1 MLQLNDLRIRLDQMT
16 ERIVSRLKD
25 RSRFPL
31 NGPVYRTD
39 GVPIAG
45 RTGISFLE
53 YSLEGLERYH
63 ASLGRFNYPDQFPV
77 FSSHLPET
85 PVTRT
90 VLGTP
95 SLPRLQISI
104 KEALLGY
111 YQRELLPRL
120 CAPGNKPDMY
130 GETVYVDADLL
141 QILHERINVGRYV
154 AQAKVDSAPEILSFV
169 DDYARVERE
178 LKVPEREEAL
188 IRSVRAVAERYALDA
203 NLAEDV
209 FRWIIDQTLR
219 LEVVYLQQLKEPS
232 E

>member
-1 MLQLNDLRIRLDQMT
+1 MLQLSDLRIRLDQMT

-31 NGPVYRTD
+31 NEPVYRPD
-39 GVPIAG
+39 GVPIGG
-45 RTGISFLE
+45 RSGISFLE
-53 YSLEGLERYH
+53 YSLEGLETYH
-63 ASLGRFNYPDQFPV
+63 ASLGRFDYPDQFPV
-77 FSSHLPET
+77 FSAHLPQA
-85 PVTRT
+85 PVARS

-95 SLPRLQISI
+95 ALPRLQIDI
-104 KEALLGY
+104 KDALLSY
-111 YQRELLPRL
+111 YQKDLLPRL
-120 CAPGNKPDMY
+120 CAPGDYPDTF

-154 AQAKVDSAPEILSFV
+154 AQAKADSAPEILTYVQDFQ
-169 DDYARVERE
+169 RLERE
-178 LKVPEREEAL
+178 LKVPKREEAL

-219 LEVVYLQQLKEPS
+219 LEVRYLQQLS
-232 E
+232 ATG